1 MKQRVIQAPGMPL
14 ASWPSQPARDG
25 GESTPSPA
33 LPTSVESSQI
43 IKIPL
48 SRLRIHPFNSRAE
61 RPQERIEEVRDMLI
75 GQNTQREAIT
85 VVPGRRPDDAGHFY
99 ILSGQTRFHS
109 ANLAGWTELDA
120 RINADIDPDDHLAFL
135 SASIEHNTGRPETD
149 WDLAVKAKAL
159 ADEGVELAR
168 IQKAINRNERALRR
182 LLTIMDLPQGIQ
194 DLVRQAPNKLTGHAC
209 ELIAKAVMK
218 LGADEATA
226 FANDV
231 ARDGLSQRE
240 LEHRIDRAVRRQEKA
255 NNGGTQRRTRLTAR
269 PIMVGATKAGELKVL
284 ASKTA
289 GQRLITLTADLPEHL
304 VQRFTTDIESAL
316 AKLASSPN
324 ER

>member
-14 ASWPSQPARDG
+14 ASWPSQQVRDNSEPA
-25 GESTPSPA
+25 PSPTPPA
-33 LPTSVESSQI
+33 TIDPAQI

-48 SRLRIHPFNSRAE
+48 SRLKIHPFNSRAE

-85 VVPGRRPDDAGHFY
+85 VVPGRRQDDAGHFY

-159 ADEGVELAR
+159 ADEGIELAR

-209 ELIAKAVMK
+209 ELIAKAVAR
-218 LGADEATA
+218 LGADEALA
-226 FANDV
+226 FANEV

-240 LEHRIDRAVRRQEKA
+240 LENRIDRAVRRQEKVS
-255 NNGGTQRRTRLTAR
+255 NGGTQRRTRLTAR
-269 PIMVGATKAGELKVL
+269 PIMVGTAKAGELKIL

-289 GQRLITLTADLPEHL
+289 GQRLITLTADLPEDL
-304 VQRFTTDIESAL
+304 VQSFTRDIENALVNL
-316 AKLASSPN
+316 AKAPN
-324 ER
+324 DR